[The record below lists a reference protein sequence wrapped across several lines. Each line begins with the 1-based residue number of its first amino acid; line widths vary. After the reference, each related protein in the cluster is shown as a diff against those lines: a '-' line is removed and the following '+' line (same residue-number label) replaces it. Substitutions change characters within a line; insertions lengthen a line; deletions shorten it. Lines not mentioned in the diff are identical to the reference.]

1 VRSSRRGYENTTPSG
16 SKTSHFAVLNLIR
29 ELELPFSSGESRMSQ
44 IAARGFD
51 WREGVRA
58 LRLSDLA
65 LNLVVRF

>member
-1 VRSSRRGYENTTPSG
+1 
-16 SKTSHFAVLNLIR
+16 LIR
-29 ELELPFSSGESRMSQ
+29 ELELPFSSGESRMSK
-44 IAARGFD
+44 IAPRAFD